1 MEKKTAPA
9 ASSAAAPAPLP
20 VFHAPALGLLG
31 AGSVLA
37 VGAWGWVAWLAA
49 ALLAAAGC
57 AAAWQVRQHHARWL
71 SGLSDYV
78 AGHQQLGASLA
89 PIWSGHIENSR
100 TQMESAVSAL
110 SARFS
115 GIVQRLDQTLHAS
128 AASTG
133 SNTDDERGLVAVFAR
148 SEGSLGHVMGS
159 LQQAMEGKAE
169 LLARVQELNR
179 FIDELKQMAAD
190 VAQLAQQ
197 TNLLAVNAA
206 IEAAHAGE
214 EGRGFAVL
222 AQEVRKLSAKSGE
235 TGRRIADK
243 VDVINAAILQ
253 ARQTAEAA
261 AQREGRAMEQ
271 SREAIGGVLEEFR
284 GVTEALVSSGE
295 QLKQESLGIKSE
307 VSEALVQLQFQDRV
321 SQIMNHVRAN
331 IDGLPSLLQAH
342 RERFEHDR
350 ALKAPEADE
359 LLRELQSSYAMA
371 EERALHAG
379 SSKAASTPAPAAE
392 EVTFF

>member
-1 MEKKTAPA
+1 MKTAPA

-37 VGAWGWVAWLAA
+37 VGGWGWVAWLAA
-49 ALLAAAGC
+49 ALLAAASF
-57 AAAWQVRQHHARWL
+57 AAAWHLRQHHARWL
-71 SGLSDYV
+71 NSLSDYV

-89 PIWSGHIENSR
+89 PIWSGHIETSR
-100 TQMESAVSAL
+100 SQMENAVSAL

-115 GIVQRLDQTLHAS
+115 GIVQRLDQTLQAS

-133 SNTDDERGLVAVFAR
+133 SSSNDERGLVAVFAR
-148 SEGSLGHVMGS
+148 SEGSLGDVMGS

-284 GVTEALVSSGE
+284 GVTEALVTSGE

-331 IDGLPSLLQAH
+331 IDGLPPLLQAH
-342 RERFEHDR
+342 RERFEQDR
-350 ALKAPEADE
+350 ALQAPEADE

-371 EERALHAG
+371 EERALHTG
-379 SSKAASTPAPAAE
+379 SSRAAAPAAAVE

>member
-1 MEKKTAPA
+1 VENKLAPA
-9 ASSAAAPAPLP
+9 ASSAAAPSP
-20 VFHAPALGLLG
+20 VPAHHAPALALLG

-37 VGAWGWVAWLAA
+37 VGGLTWGALLAA
-49 ALLAAAGC
+49 ALLVTAGF
-57 AAAWQVRQHHARWL
+57 AAAWQIRQRHAQWL
-71 SGLSDYV
+71 RSLSDYV
-78 AGHQQLGASLA
+78 AGHQLLGATLA
-89 PIWSGHIENSR
+89 PIWSGHIETSR
-100 TQMESAVSAL
+100 SQMESAVAAL
-110 SARFS
+110 SQRFS
-115 GIVQRLDQTLHAS
+115 GIVQRLEQTVRAS
-128 AASTG
+128 AASAG
-133 SNTDDERGLVAVFAR
+133 STADDDRGLLAVFAR
-148 SEGSLGHVMGS
+148 SEGSLGEVMGS

-179 FIDELKQMAAD
+179 FIDELKQMAGD

-235 TGRRIADK
+235 TGRRIAEK

-253 ARQTAEAA
+253 ARHTAEAA

-271 SREAIGGVLEEFR
+271 SREAIGGVLDEFR

-295 QLKQESLGIKSE
+295 QLKQESLGIKHE

-321 SQIMNHVRAN
+321 SQIMNHVKAN
-331 IDGLPSLLQAH
+331 IDGLPPLLHEHRQRFEQEGSLEAPAPDELLQA
-342 RERFEHDR
+342 
-350 ALKAPEADE
+350 
-359 LLRELQSSYAMA
+359 LQGSYAMA
-371 EERALHAG
+371 EERALHSGRAH
-379 SSKAASTPAPAAE
+379 AAPAPSPAE